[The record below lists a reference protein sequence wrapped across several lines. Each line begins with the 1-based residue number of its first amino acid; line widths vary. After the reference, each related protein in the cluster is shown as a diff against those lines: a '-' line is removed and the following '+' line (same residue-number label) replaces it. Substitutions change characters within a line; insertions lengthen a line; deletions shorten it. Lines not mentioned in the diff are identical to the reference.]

1 MTEVIEG
8 LIGFMDEGEPLKGG
22 DDKRKKEEC
31 AAHLRKRP
39 REETYETLE
48 PRMKR
53 LQLKLA
59 EGPQVRRRFSRKFW
73 RSVRSASNGIAVQGG
88 CKGAELLTVNDLDRD

>member
-1 MTEVIEG
+1 MP
-8 LIGFMDEGEPLKGG
+8 D
-22 DDKRKKEEC
+22 
-31 AAHLRKRP
+31 RKRP

-48 PRMKR
+48 PKIRK

-73 RSVRSASNGIAVQGG
+73 RSVKFASDGIAVQGR
-88 CKGAELLTVNDLDRD
+88 CKGAGMLMVTDLDSD

>member
-1 MTEVIEG
+1 MELRQRVPANDKFDVGTFLRRQLETCTSNMTEVIEG
-8 LIGFMDEGEPLKGG
+8 LIEFMDKSEPPKGG
-22 DDKRKKEEC
+22 DDKSKKEEC

-39 REETYETLE
+39 REETYETLR

-59 EGPQVRRRFSRKFW
+59 EGPQV
-73 RSVRSASNGIAVQGG
+73 
-88 CKGAELLTVNDLDRD
+88 